1 VAKTRWGRDKE
12 RIKAKRVM
20 DFIIV
25 YSFEEK
31 LVTNT
36 RKVSL
41 KPEKENI

>member
-1 VAKTRWGRDKE
+1 
-12 RIKAKRVM
+12 M
-20 DFIIV
+20 V

-41 KPEKENI
+41 KPEKPNRHLVKIMSIPGLACATIVVGDV